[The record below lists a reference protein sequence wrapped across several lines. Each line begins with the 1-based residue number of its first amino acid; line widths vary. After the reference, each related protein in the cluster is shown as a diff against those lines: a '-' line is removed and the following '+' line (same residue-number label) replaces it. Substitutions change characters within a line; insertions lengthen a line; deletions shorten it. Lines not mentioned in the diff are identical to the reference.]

1 MNKFKWVWLEE
12 RNFGALVNT
21 TWSKA
26 KKIFSF
32 LQVFFL
38 LLWRKTPSLIPTL
51 HFISMPFLKKKCH
64 LRIEEKKVWT
74 NETHLF
80 CSNAYIEN
88 SGLKKE
94 FDIKP
99 VSLVGFVKNLEL
111 KTFFWLRK
119 FTLKVDYLATSL
131 HHFKKSV
138 WLCRKRFEVFP
149 SYLLKRDCFLK
160 YWYNHR

>member
-38 LLWRKTPSLIPTL
+38 LSWRKTPSLIPTL
-51 HFISMPFLKKKCH
+51 HFISMPFLKKKCD

-74 NETHLF
+74 NETHIF

-99 VSLVGFVKNLEL
+99 VSLVGFVMNLEL

-119 FTLKVDYLATSL
+119 FTLKVGGLPRDKFTSL
-131 HHFKKSV
+131 QKKCLIVQETVWSVSFVPFKARLFS
-138 WLCRKRFEVFP
+138 
-149 SYLLKRDCFLK
+149 
-160 YWYNHR
+160 